1 MFRYKLPVA
10 HRGAGVRVPP
20 SPGKLGRVPEGSS
33 LAAVESAAGA
43 SLSNRSVERACR
55 LLSVFTLNEPWL
67 SLAELSRRTQLP
79 KATAHRLAVALR
91 SCGLLA
97 QAEDGRYGL
106 GIRLLE
112 MGAVVRENLD
122 VLQLCRPAIDAVSE
136 ASGETVLLALVDWST
151 RELLLV
157 YRRDSPHPLAV
168 GSPVGRRQPI
178 PPGGALGKAVLSGLP
193 APEVESVVNALTLV
207 ATTPKTPIER
217 RLLLR
222 HVALARQVGYA
233 SEQDEYIDGVSSVAV
248 PVVFEA
254 GRPLAALGIAGP
266 TSRVADQIPALGALL
281 LDRTVGLR
289 PGALEPRMRRR
300 A

>member
-1 MFRYKLPVA
+1 L
-10 HRGAGVRVPP
+10 
-20 SPGKLGRVPEGSS
+20 
-33 LAAVESAAGA
+33 AVESEAGA

-55 LLSVFTLNEPWL
+55 LLSAFTLNEPWL
-67 SLAELSRRTQLP
+67 TLGELSRRAELP

-97 QAEDGRYGL
+97 QADDGRYGL
-106 GIRLLE
+106 GVRLLE
-112 MGAVVRENLD
+112 LGAVVRENLD
-122 VLQLCRPAIDAVSE
+122 VLQLCRPAIDVVAE
-136 ASGETVLLALVDWST
+136 ASGETVLLAMVDWAR
-151 RELLLV
+151 REILLV

-178 PPGGALGKAVLSGLP
+178 PPGGALGKAVLCGLP
-193 APEVESVVNALTLV
+193 AAQVEAVVNELTLV

-233 SEQDEYIDGVSSVAV
+233 AEQDEYIDGVSSVAV
-248 PVVFEA
+248 PVVFEG

-281 LDRTVGLR
+281 LDATVGLR
-289 PGALEPRMRRR
+289 PGALEQRMRQG

>member
-1 MFRYKLPVA
+1 MY
-10 HRGAGVRVPP
+10 
-20 SPGKLGRVPEGSS
+20 EDSS
-33 LAAVESAAGA
+33 LQAVESVAGA

-55 LLSVFTLNEPWL
+55 LLSAFTLSEPWL
-67 SLAELSRRTQLP
+67 TLAELSRRTELP

-97 QAEDGRYGL
+97 QAQDGRYGL
-106 GIRLLE
+106 GVRLLE

-122 VLQLCRPAIDAVSE
+122 VLQLCRPAIDAVAE
-136 ASGETVLLALVDWST
+136 ASGETVLLVMVDWPS
-151 RELLLV
+151 REILLV

-193 APEVESVVNALTLV
+193 APQVEPVVSELTLV
-207 ATTPKTPIER
+207 ATTPNTPIER

-222 HVALARQVGYA
+222 QVALARQIGYA
-233 SEQDEYIDGVSSVAV
+233 AEQDEYIDGVSSVAV
-248 PVVFEA
+248 PVVFEG
-254 GRPLAALGIAGP
+254 GRPLAGLGIIGP
-266 TSRVADQIPALGALL
+266 TSRVADQIPSLGALL

-289 PGALEPRMRRR
+289 PGALEHQMRRG